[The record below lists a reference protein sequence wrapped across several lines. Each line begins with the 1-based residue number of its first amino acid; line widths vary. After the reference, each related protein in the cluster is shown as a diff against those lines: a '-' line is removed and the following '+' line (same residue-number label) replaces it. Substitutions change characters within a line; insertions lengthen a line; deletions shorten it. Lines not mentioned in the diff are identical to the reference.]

1 MFVNNK
7 KNVDNVRNRHYNVYN
22 KQREVISMSDKKQ
35 KIIRKLKTA
44 IPNMDDAEKTVL
56 MATINALS
64 ASADYRKRK
73 RSYDCAK
80 NQSNPSAVT

>member
-1 MFVNNK
+1 
-7 KNVDNVRNRHYNVYN
+7 
-22 KQREVISMSDKKQ
+22 MSDEKQ

-56 MATINALS
+56 TATINALS
-64 ASADYRKRK
+64 ASAEYRKRK
-73 RSYDCAK
+73 RSYDYTK